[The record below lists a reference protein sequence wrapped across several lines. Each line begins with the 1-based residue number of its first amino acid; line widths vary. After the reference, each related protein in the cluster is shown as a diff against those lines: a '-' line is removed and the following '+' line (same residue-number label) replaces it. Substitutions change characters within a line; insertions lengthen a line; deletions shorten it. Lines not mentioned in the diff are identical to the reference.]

1 MDLQKMFNLNG
12 RKALVTGSS
21 RGIGKAIAMT
31 LAQAGAQVFVHGSH
45 PGEKL
50 DAAVKE
56 ICDSGG
62 SATAVSADLGCE
74 STVKQ
79 LIEQISNI
87 DILVLN
93 ASVQSYQPVEEFTTE
108 EFDRQYAVNLRSA
121 FQLIQAV
128 VPEMKNRHWGRL
140 LAIGSVNQ
148 YTPSPRLPIYS
159 TTKSALA
166 NLMINCA
173 RQYAPYGITANNLA
187 PGVICTDRNTDALK
201 DEAYK
206 MTLLKMIPAGRF
218 GSVEDCAG
226 LALLLCSDAG
236 SYITGA
242 DIPVTGG
249 MHL

>member
-1 MDLQKMFNLNG
+1 M
-12 RKALVTGSS
+12 
-21 RGIGKAIAMT
+21 
-31 LAQAGAQVFVHGSH
+31 FVHGSH

-50 DAAVKE
+50 DAAAKE

-62 SATAVSADLGCE
+62 SAEAISADLGCE
-74 STVKQ
+74 KAVKQ

-93 ASVQSYQPVEEFTTE
+93 ASVQSYQPIEKFTTE
-108 EFDRQYAVNLRSA
+108 EFDQQYAVNLRSA

-128 VPEMKNRHWGRL
+128 IPGMKNRHWGRL

-148 YTPSPRLPIYS
+148 YTPSSRLPIYS
-159 TTKSALA
+159 TTKSALV

-187 PGVICTDRNTDALK
+187 PGVILTDRNTEALK
-201 DEAYK
+201 DETYK
-206 MTLLKMIPAGRF
+206 TDILKMIPAGRF
-218 GSVEDCAG
+218 GSVEDCVG